1 MLFILYLNDFE
12 TCLKFSKANLYADDT
27 EVSLSS
33 NEIGDVIQNSQAELE
48 NISEWM
54 RINKLSIHLEKT
66 EFMVIDHPRRQSK
79 LPELPPFYLD
89 HTRIKQVHKTKYLG
103 LTVDDKLCWDEQY
116 KSVKGKV
123 VGGLASIR
131 KLKNIL
137 PQSQLLNVYQALVE
151 SHLRYAN
158 VLWGAL
164 SDTKIGTYQKYQN
177 RALDLIESSKVKD
190 AWNKDL
196 MNINQLMTFDR
207 AVMTYKIVN
216 QLCPAGLQN
225 EFIERSVISQHNTRN
240 RWDLHVQKLALEYT
254 KRGFLYTGPIAWNN
268 IPQPIRDTDS
278 IVRFKKKLRSHL
290 LS

>member
-1 MLFILYLNDFE
+1 
-12 TCLKFSKANLYADDT
+12 
-27 EVSLSS
+27 
-33 NEIGDVIQNSQAELE
+33 
-48 NISEWM
+48 M
-54 RINKLSIHLEKT
+54 RINKLSIHPEKT

-79 LPELPPFYLD
+79 LPELTPFYLD

-116 KSVKGKV
+116 KSVTGKV

-158 VLWGAL
+158 VIWGAL
-164 SDTKIGTYQKYQN
+164 SDTKIGTLLKYQN

-190 AWNKDL
+190 ASNKDL

-225 EFIERSVISQHNTRN
+225 KFIERSVIS
-240 RWDLHVQKLALEYT
+240 K
-254 KRGFLYTGPIAWNN
+254 
-268 IPQPIRDTDS
+268 S
-278 IVRFKKKLRSHL
+278 IYISDEEFCYAHSCL
-290 LS
+290 